1 MKIGIHQ
8 PQFLPWLPYFLKIE
22 ACDYFVFLDI
32 VDYQKNGLQNR
43 NQIKSINGKQWL
55 TIPIKNKLGQ
65 KINDVKIFN
74 SSNWKKKHLSTIDQQ
89 YSKSKFFEKYF
100 KELKDIYNY
109 EWDLLSNLNISI
121 IKTIMRWL
129 DIQTPLVLASE
140 LEVSGKSNELI
151 LNICKTLK
159 AKEYISG
166 IGAKTYIDEELFKKN
181 NIILNFKET
190 QVIKEYEQLHSDQG
204 FINDLS
210 VIDIVFNCG
219 ETWRNYIDK

>member
-8 PQFLPWLPYFLKIE
+8 PQFLPWLPYFLKID
-22 ACDYFVFLDI
+22 ACDYFVFLDT

-43 NQIKSINGKQWL
+43 NQIKSISGKQWL
-55 TIPIKNKLGQ
+55 TVPVKNKLGQ
-65 KINDVKIFN
+65 KINDVRIFN
-74 SSNWKKKHLSTIDQQ
+74 SSNWKKKHLSTIDQL

-100 KELKDIYNY
+100 LELKNIYNS
-109 EWDLLSNLNISI
+109 EWDLLCNLNISI
-121 IKTIMRWL
+121 IKIIMRWL
-129 DIQTPLVLASE
+129 DIQTPFILASE

-151 LNICKTLK
+151 LNICKKLK

-166 IGAKTYIDEELFKKN
+166 IGAKEYINTDLFKKN

-190 QVIKEYEQLHSDQG
+190 QVIKEYEQLYSGQE
-204 FINDLS
+204 FMNDLS

-219 ETWRNYIDK
+219 ETWRDFIDK